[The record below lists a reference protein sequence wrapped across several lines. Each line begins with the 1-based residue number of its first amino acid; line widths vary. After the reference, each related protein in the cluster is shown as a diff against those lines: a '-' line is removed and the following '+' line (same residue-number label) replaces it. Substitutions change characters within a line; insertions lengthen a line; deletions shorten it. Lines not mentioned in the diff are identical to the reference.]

1 MIKMP
6 LKGGYSE
13 KTIRYNIAEMTRA
26 GRTRDKAV
34 AAAYRKA
41 RTDYKK
47 GNPGKPLPKH
57 LRRNR

>member
-13 KTIRYNIAEMTRA
+13 KTIRYNIAEMIRA
-26 GRTRDKAV
+26 GKPRDRAV

-41 RTDYKK
+41 RADYRKS
-47 GNPGKPLPKH
+47 NPGKPLPKH
-57 LRRNR
+57 LRRNG